1 MRIISPTT
9 GLFGNDFEISKTSE
23 VYEIVGQ
30 SRHWIFR
37 NWRRNMTLLMK
48 TLAATVSAT
57 YLLFVWPG
65 LIAWADEKK
74 HNAENGTRN
83 GPATLTE
90 PKPIPVEVRFTDNSL
105 LKLKLEG
112 ERLEFLT
119 SYGKLFIPVSDVH
132 RIDFATRVSPEST
145 KRIQTA
151 IKSLGSSEF
160 QQRETASAELLSLG
174 FVAYPSLLE
183 ASKDKDLEIVRRA
196 GDLLEKVCNSVPA
209 EERQIRKHDVI
220 QTEDS
225 KISGW
230 VQGTALRATTAQ
242 FGSVQLKLA
251 DLRSLRSLAVPEP
264 EEDSAAVSDPGNLV
278 NYQNQVGKTFTFRV
292 TGAINGSIWGTDIYT
307 ADSNLASA
315 AVHAGVLKAGQTK
328 NVRVKIVAS
337 PQAFQASNRNGVT
350 TTAYGPYPGAFQI
363 LR

>member
-1 MRIISPTT
+1 MRIISPAT

-65 LIAWADEKK
+65 LVAWADEKK

-83 GPATLTE
+83 GPLAE
-90 PKPIPVEVRFTDNSL
+90 PKPISVEVRFTDNSL

-196 GDLLEKVCNSVPA
+196 GDLLEKVCNSVPE

-220 QTEDS
+220 QTED
-225 KISGW
+225 
-230 VQGTALRATTAQ
+230 LRATTAQ

-264 EEDSAAVSDPGNLV
+264 EEDSAAASDPGNLV